1 MNAYYSIMKFMFFTL
16 SFIIIWLFVG
26 CFGIGRRISERDQTL
41 CKIKL
46 SDKLE
51 EIKEVKDPYAIAM
64 AYYVSFKFRLILI
77 FYFFIRITVV

>member
-1 MNAYYSIMKFMFFTL
+1 MKFIFFTL
-16 SFIIIWLFVG
+16 SFIVIWLFIV
-26 CFGIGRRISERDQTL
+26 CFGIGRRVSERDQTL

-51 EIKEVKDPYAIAM
+51 EVKQVKDPYAIAI

-77 FYFFIRITVV
+77 FDFFVRITVV